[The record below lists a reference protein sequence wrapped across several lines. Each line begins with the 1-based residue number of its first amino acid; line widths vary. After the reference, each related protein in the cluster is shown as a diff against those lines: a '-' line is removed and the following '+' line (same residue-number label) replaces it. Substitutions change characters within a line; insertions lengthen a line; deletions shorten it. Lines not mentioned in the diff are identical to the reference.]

1 MEDDTLWNKDSSEFK
16 EMPFFNKRKS
26 TFTPSA
32 GQDTYLD
39 FYIEAIHQE
48 ILNSLPKRSR
58 YTNISKEEL
67 HCLRRLSNDPDIII
81 KKADKSSTI
90 VILNKN
96 DYIREV
102 ERQLHN
108 ETYYEKLDVEFS
120 DTVEKNV
127 LNCISEISEQN
138 ESIVKE
144 FDALPDNISI
154 PQFYILPKLHKSRDD
169 ALPLGYPGRP
179 IVSACYSHTDHVSKF
194 IDYIL
199 KPHMQSLPSYIKVTT
214 DFIIKLK
221 QFQVTS
227 EKAYLVTLDVS
238 SLYTNIPHEDGIE
251 ACRYFLENNGHS
263 GSLSVDN
270 VCALIELVMK
280 NNYFKFSDISYRQKM
295 GTATSSSMAPAYA
308 SLFMGKFEM
317 DFMKI
322 CSEKPTLWLRF

>member
-1 MEDDTLWNKDSSEFK
+1 M
-16 EMPFFNKRKS
+16 
-26 TFTPSA
+26 
-32 GQDTYLD
+32 
-39 FYIEAIHQE
+39 
-48 ILNSLPKRSR
+48 
-58 YTNISKEEL
+58 
-67 HCLRRLSNDPDIII
+67 
-81 KKADKSSTI
+81 
-90 VILNKN
+90 ILNKN

-144 FDALPDNISI
+144 FDALPDNIRI
-154 PQFYILPKLHKSRDD
+154 PQFYILPKIHKSRDD
-169 ALPLGYPGRP
+169 ALPLGYPGHP
-179 IVSACYSHTDHVSKF
+179 IVSACKSHTDHVSKY

-199 KPHMQSLPSYIKVTT
+199 KPHMQSLPSYIKDTT

-251 ACRYFLENNGHS
+251 ACQYFLENNGHC

-270 VCALIELVMK
+270 VCALIELVLQ

-295 GTATSSSMAPAYA
+295 GTAMGSSMTPAYA

-322 CSEKPTLWLRF
+322 CSEKPTL

>member
-1 MEDDTLWNKDSSEFK
+1 
-16 EMPFFNKRKS
+16 MPFFNQRKS

-32 GQDTYLD
+32 GRDTYLA

-48 ILNSLPKRSR
+48 ILNSPPKKSR

-67 HCLRRLSNDPDIII
+67 HCLRRLSNNPDIII

-144 FDALPDNISI
+144 FDALPDNIGI
-154 PQFYILPKLHKSRDD
+154 PQFYILPKN
-169 ALPLGYPGRP
+169 P
-179 IVSACYSHTDHVSKF
+179 
-194 IDYIL
+194 
-199 KPHMQSLPSYIKVTT
+199 
-214 DFIIKLK
+214 
-221 QFQVTS
+221 
-227 EKAYLVTLDVS
+227 
-238 SLYTNIPHEDGIE
+238 
-251 ACRYFLENNGHS
+251 
-263 GSLSVDN
+263 
-270 VCALIELVMK
+270 
-280 NNYFKFSDISYRQKM
+280 
-295 GTATSSSMAPAYA
+295 
-308 SLFMGKFEM
+308 
-317 DFMKI
+317 
-322 CSEKPTLWLRF
+322 